1 MIRYVVDVLWL
12 EEVIYLPTISFCFS
26 YLFFFFQLHKKK
38 YQLMNEKKNHFG
50 MQVIFSC
57 LEKLELF
64 STNIKKIWPD
74 CFLAT
79 SGCQNLTNLIVDCCG
94 GLKFLCSSSMV
105 NSLVQLKELKI
116 RDCLS
121 MEGVVNDTGL
131 AKEAKMTEMVFPRLV
146 FLELNGLPKLTRFAT
161 GNSVQ
166 FPSLVELF
174 IDDCPNLEDS
184 SLVVNVQ
191 K

>member
-1 MIRYVVDVLWL
+1 
-12 EEVIYLPTISFCFS
+12 
-26 YLFFFFQLHKKK
+26 
-38 YQLMNEKKNHFG
+38 
-50 MQVIFSC
+50 MQVIFPC

-74 CFLAT
+74 RFLAT
-79 SGCQNLTNLIVDCCG
+79 FSCQNLTYMIVDCCG
-94 GLKFLCSSSMV
+94 DLKFLFLSSMV
-105 NSLVQLKELKI
+105 NHLVQLKELKI
-116 RDCLS
+116 RDCVS

-131 AKEAKMTEMVFPRLV
+131 AKEAKMTEMVFHSLV

-166 FPSLVELF
+166 FPSLVKLF

-191 K
+191 KWAWKTTPALLKCNLSLMKRWIFLADWF

>member
-1 MIRYVVDVLWL
+1 
-12 EEVIYLPTISFCFS
+12 
-26 YLFFFFQLHKKK
+26 
-38 YQLMNEKKNHFG
+38 MNERKNCFG
-50 MQVIFSC
+50 MQVIFSR

-79 SGCQNLTNLIVDCCG
+79 SGCQNLTNLIVDCCE
-94 GLKFLCSSSMV
+94 GLKFLLSSMV

-116 RDCLS
+116 RDYVS

-184 SLVVNVQ
+184 SWL
-191 K
+191 